1 MAKKRLPHYTFQTL
15 VEHLRTKSEAIICN
29 NTKVVR
35 QDERD
40 PTQGIGM
47 LLHGHKIAILFPN
60 DYVAIRDCGWVTT
73 TTYDRL
79 KRVLPPGWQIS
90 RKGGRGVVWSGNSA
104 SDIWGDH
111 WTLLTPNDI
120 RDRREESVPRLGD
133 LLEPTAL
140 TVYLKKEGY
149 L

>member
-1 MAKKRLPHYTFQTL
+1 MAKKRLPHYTFHTL
-15 VEHLRTKSEAIICN
+15 VEHLRTKSEATICN

-40 PTQGIGM
+40 PIQGIGM

-90 RKGGRGVVWSGNSA
+90 RKGGRGVVWSDNSA
-104 SDIWGDH
+104 SDIWGDY
-111 WTLLTPNDI
+111 WTLL
-120 RDRREESVPRLGD
+120 VPAGSLH

-140 TVYLKKEGY
+140 PMYLKREAY